1 MSSETS
7 QLDYESLAIKFDEAK
22 KRFIHPFS
30 AHKKFD
36 FARDLAEKYRVR
48 TEAQKVYQDELMRL
62 QEFNEL
68 VQICDVLNDNQRLEQ
83 YKRQFKDDKF
93 PEFLFQWLL
102 LNGRKR
108 ELMNQ
113 SEEYWRE
120 LDKFLVPHPELRWLH
135 LLQTKQFEPASD
147 LLTELALQEQD
158 ATTRRQTLFSL
169 SKLSYLADYNLNEFD
184 HGT

>member
-1 MSSETS
+1 MTWPRNTEYVHDMAAHI
-7 QLDYESLAIKFDEAK
+7 QILIILSL
-22 KRFIHPFS
+22 
-30 AHKKFD
+30 
-36 FARDLAEKYRVR
+36 
-48 TEAQKVYQDELMRL
+48 Q

-83 YKRQFKDDKF
+83 YKRQFKDEKF

-169 SKLSYLADYNLNEFD
+169 SKLSYLADYNLNEFN
-184 HGT
+184 HGTFY